1 MKMDIRNNT
10 KNNIRNNAGL
20 QKPPVVGNLPADVVA
35 KLEAEKAKL
44 AKETRN
50 TINSVAADTVAQLKA
65 AADKPATATPAVVAP
80 IVAATPVVVAPSPYG
95 DTAIKAL
102 IAKYGEQSD
111 AGKLLSAVM
120 ATIPESNVILRKTA
134 VEGMIG
140 AVRNAD
146 NATFDFK
153 FQAFKTEFESQV
165 GKLAWDCLTKNGLTK
180 SALESK
186 KVVITFPD
194 TDKVTIMTESHDNGK
209 SNGKNSKSG
218 KSSGGNGFKSM
229 TDKVEF
235 KDEVT
240 SDMSHNT
247 ISTLCTAIGV
257 KYNGRSNGFVAI
269 TDPMDGDR
277 KQLPWVGVVTDRAS
291 GLAVQYVEA
300 VNGTG
305 AHLATPDGK
314 VSRDIIITKQSRQSR

>member
-20 QKPPVVGNLPADVVA
+20 QKPPTPQGNPIIPADVAA
-35 KLEAEKAKL
+35 KLAAEKAVLEEAEQAKATEAKAKADADAKL
-44 AKETRN
+44 AAE
-50 TINSVAADTVAQLKA
+50 KA
-65 AADKPATATPAVVAP
+65 ATTPN
-80 IVAATPVVVAPSPYG
+80 PYG

-146 NATFDFK
+146 NATFDYK

-194 TDKVTIMTESHDNGK
+194 TDKVIIMTESHDNGK
-209 SNGKNSKSG
+209 SNGKSAKSG
-218 KSSGGNGFKSM
+218 KSGGGNGFKSM

-235 KDEVT
+235 KDGVT
-240 SDMSHNT
+240 SDTSHNT
-247 ISTLCTAIGV
+247 ISTLCAAIGV
-257 KYNGRSNGFVAI
+257 KYNGRSNGYVAI
-269 TDPMDGDR
+269 TDPLDGDR
-277 KQLPWVGVVTDRAS
+277 KQLPWVGVVMDRAS
-291 GLAVQYVEA
+291 GLAVQYIEA

-314 VSRDIIITKQSRQSR
+314 VSRDIIITRQSR